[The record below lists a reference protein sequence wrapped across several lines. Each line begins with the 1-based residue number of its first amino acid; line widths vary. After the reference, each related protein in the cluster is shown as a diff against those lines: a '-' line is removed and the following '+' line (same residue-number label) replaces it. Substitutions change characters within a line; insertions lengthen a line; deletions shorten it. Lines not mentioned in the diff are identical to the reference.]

1 MCCLYPAFLAAFVA
15 NSQKCLSWAELLI
28 TSLLAVKTCWVC
40 LGVMQGLRMVPKG
53 AGLFYRVDT
62 GMVSLILVGG
72 ARGILN
78 LNFRVCLRLLNY

>member
-1 MCCLYPAFLAAFVA
+1 
-15 NSQKCLSWAELLI
+15 
-28 TSLLAVKTCWVC
+28 
-40 LGVMQGLRMVPKG
+40 MVPKG